1 MANNL
6 VTANFTHDSGLAE
19 DVVVNAWSFNTA
31 GTKIESEATA
41 IVEAL
46 EDFYSAMVT
55 YRSSL
60 LNGFVTFKFYDR
72 ADAKPRV
79 PWHQDVRNVG
89 TSDSALP
96 PEVALVTS
104 FKAAPVSGQ
113 PPARRRGRLF
123 IGPLSQGALSNTT
136 GRPTAGVLSALGL
149 ASFNLLSASEAA
161 GSWSWSIWSP
171 TDNAAREVFEGW
183 VDNEFDTQRRRGIR
197 ASERGAWGPTS

>member
-1 MANNL
+1 L

-31 GTKIESEATA
+31 ATKDNGQGMA
-41 IVEAL
+41 IVTAL
-46 EDFYSAMVT
+46 QDFYDSLVT
-55 YRSSL
+55 FRSSL

-72 ADAKPRV
+72 ADATPRV
-79 PWHQDVRNVG
+79 PWLQETRNVG

-113 PPARRRGRLF
+113 PPARRRGRVF

-136 GRPTAGVLSALGL
+136 GRPTEGVLNALSL
-149 ASFNLLSASEAA
+149 ASFQLLQDSEAT
-161 GSWSWSIWSP
+161 GDWSWTIWSP

-197 ASERGAWGPTS
+197 ATNRGAWGPTS